1 MSRIMERSGGMDL
14 NRLHELLRETTST
27 FRKGQEVEEREVGGI
42 RVVEVYAMP
51 HESEA
56 PESIE
61 KVDVHFLTVGVNKP
75 MADAI
80 REELAGILDGYPRP
94 DRLAGGP
101 SYIEL
106 GAEIG
111 SQDAALRLFA
121 VGKVLGLWDVITPKS
136 MGITG
141 PMADQLA
148 GSGMVMI
155 TGYTPKQP

>member
-1 MSRIMERSGGMDL
+1 MERSGGMNL

-27 FRKGQEVEEREVGGI
+27 FRKGQEVEEREVGNV

-61 KVDVHFLTVGVNKP
+61 KVDVHFLTIGVNKP
-75 MADAI
+75 RAVAI
-80 REELAGILDGYPRP
+80 REELAGILNGYPQP
-94 DRLAGGP
+94 ERLAGGP

-121 VGKVLGLWDVITPKS
+121 VGKVLGFWDVITPRA

-141 PMADQLA
+141 PQADELA

-155 TGYTPKQP
+155 TGYNIPKQS